1 MEGEHAG
8 VRLGGPRCNGIAAR
22 ELRVVSCSDA
32 GAPGRRLIWRRSLD
46 RSSIVSAM
54 IHSRTVRLP
63 AVLGAM
69 LVLATL
75 AACGDRGATTT
86 ATRATTGT
94 RGAAPAGVDHVRIED
109 FKYVPST
116 ITVAPGTT
124 ITWTNRD
131 KAPHTATS
139 GASPNADGVF
149 ESGTITKGASR
160 TVTVSKR
167 GTFAY
172 YCAFHPFMKGTVIV
186 K

>member
-1 MEGEHAG
+1 MPPPQ
-8 VRLGGPRCNGIAAR
+8 PRPPPQARAAQRPR
-22 ELRVVSCSDA
+22 ES
-32 GAPGRRLIWRRSLD
+32 
-46 RSSIVSAM
+46 
-54 IHSRTVRLP
+54 
-63 AVLGAM
+63 
-69 LVLATL
+69 
-75 AACGDRGATTT
+75 TTC
-86 ATRATTGT
+86 
-94 RGAAPAGVDHVRIED
+94 RIED